1 MPHGGSPIR
10 AGPKLRTVA
19 RRSDSD
25 PTSAGAATSRPRR
38 VRRATT
44 TSNFGVSKR
53 ESHDSSEFY
62 ARFSAPVMDLDARPA
77 GTDADRALDR
87 VILGDAR
94 RMEEVASG
102 SVALVVTSPPYF
114 AGKEYEEALGEGHV
128 PGSYL
133 DYLGMLADVFAE
145 CVRCLEPG
153 GRIAVNVANLGRRPY
168 RSLSGDVTSIL
179 QDRLGLL
186 LRGEIIW
193 QKQRGAGGNCA
204 WGSFQRPG
212 NPVLRDTTER
222 VVVAS
227 KDRFDRALTP
237 ARRAELGLPS
247 EATISRDEF
256 IDATLDLWEFA
267 AESATRVGH
276 PAPFPV
282 ALPQRLIELHTYAG
296 DLVLDP
302 FMGSGTTALAAVR
315 TDRHFVGY
323 DTDATY
329 VDLARERI
337 RSELCEPSRPAP
349 KRATRGSGGP
359 RSARSQSTVVA
370 DSASDGVEPPGS
382 SVQPPPEVSRAIAAG
397 HSVRD
402 VSEALLGAAGAATWR
417 SDVRLPGGV
426 AVTFAVPRADGT
438 EVLIEVCGSFSSS
451 RGGLNRVDVL
461 WRALGKAAVVAAVG
475 DSLLVLLSPEVP
487 AAGTAAARP
496 IDELLRVG
504 SLAAV
509 IDITAADAADR
520 LREVLS

>member
-1 MPHGGSPIR
+1 M
-10 AGPKLRTVA
+10 A
-19 RRSDSD
+19 RRTDSD
-25 PTSAGAATSRPRR
+25 PPSAGAATSRPRR
-38 VRRATT
+38 ARRATT

-62 ARFSAPVMDLDARPA
+62 ARFSAPVIDLDALPA
-77 GTDADRALDR
+77 GPDADRALDR

-186 LRGEIIW
+186 MRGEIIW

-227 KDRFDRALTP
+227 KDRFDRVLTP

-256 IDATLDLWEFA
+256 IDATLDLWEFG

-315 TDRHFVGY
+315 TGRHFVGY
-323 DTDATY
+323 DTDAGY
-329 VDLARERI
+329 VELATERL
-337 RSELCEPSRPAP
+337 RSEGVAPSPAGQA
-349 KRATRGSGGP
+349 RATR
-359 RSARSQSTVVA
+359 RSAGSRSTGDQGTVDA
-370 DSASDGVEPPGS
+370 DLAAQGGEP
-382 SVQPPPEVSRAIAAG
+382 SVSPIVPPPEVSRAMAAG
-397 HSVRD
+397 HSARHVA
-402 VSEALLGAAGAATWR
+402 EALLGAAGAARWR
-417 SDVRLPGGV
+417 SDVKLRGGV
-426 AVTFAVPRADGT
+426 TVTFAVPRSDGV
-438 EVLIEVCGSFSSS
+438 EVPIEVCGSFSSS

-475 DSLLVLLSPEVP
+475 DSPLVLLSPEMP
-487 AAGTAAARP
+487 AAGSTAARP
-496 IDELLRVG
+496 IDELLKAG